1 MRFSKEVKQ
10 SLRDCHLEN
19 LSSIARLHDMDLETA
34 KNVRKKA
41 KNSIAAASYKER
53 QKQEVIDL
61 EQRVER
67 ARQRAVELQKEGEIA
82 LEREHE
88 LETLL
93 DMECWEAVTRLGG
106 DPKTMGISFT
116 EAGPVLQWRN
126 GDASMP
132 PRLIDVCGPTIM
144 SPQPLGN
151 ILEEAMRVLEN
162 HKN

>member
-1 MRFSKEVKQ
+1 MR
-10 SLRDCHLEN
+10 
-19 LSSIARLHDMDLETA
+19 DLE
-34 KNVRKKA
+34 
-41 KNSIAAASYKER
+41 
-53 QKQEVIDL
+53 L
-61 EQRVER
+61 RVER
-67 ARQRAVELQKEGEIA
+67 ARKRAEELQKEGEIA

-93 DMECWEAVTRLGG
+93 DIECWEAVTKLGG

-162 HKN
+162 HEN